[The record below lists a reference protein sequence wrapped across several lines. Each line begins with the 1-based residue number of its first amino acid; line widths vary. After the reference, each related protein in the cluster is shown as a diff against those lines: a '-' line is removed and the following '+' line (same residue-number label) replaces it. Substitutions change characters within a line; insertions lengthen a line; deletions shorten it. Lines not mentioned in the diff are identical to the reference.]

1 MLRILILLVSLC
13 LSLNGQAGLFDKKPT
28 FLTSQ
33 QAFQFDAKQTG
44 NQLALNWQIAD
55 GYYLYQKEVQI
66 TPTQAEL
73 GEWKF
78 PPAERHQDE
87 FFGDVEIFRNELAL
101 QIPLKSAQNGSVEI
115 HYQGCT
121 KGFCYPPE
129 TVNIPLQNVP
139 LQNVEAQAVNS
150 APNVANQDFANA
162 TENSTTSR
170 PTAISQQDQLA
181 SQLSENRLSIVWFFV
196 LGLGL
201 AFTPCVLPMLPLL
214 SAIVIGNQERPNNI
228 KALLLSLTYVQGMA
242 LTYTLLGLIVAA
254 IGLPFQI
261 ALQSPSVLIGLAILF
276 TLLAASMFGLFE
288 IRLPNAWQQKL
299 NALSQKQS
307 GGAFGG
313 VFVMGMIAGLVASPC
328 TSAPLSGALLYVAQS
343 GDLFTGGLALYL
355 LALGMGIPLVLIT
368 LFGNKIL
375 PKSGDWLLKVKT
387 AFGFVMLALPIF
399 LIARLLP
406 TQIEPLLWST
416 LALVF
421 LGWLISVIPAT
432 GVLKNAIRIGLFAL
446 FALSAYPWANLVWGN
461 GSQDIE
467 TTSHLKFTRISSLAE
482 LDAQLAEAKGK
493 KVMFDLYADWCV
505 ACKEFEK
512 YTFSDAKV
520 QQKLGEMV
528 ALQVDMSRNSA
539 ENDAIMQRFQIL
551 GLPTILFFDEQGQE
565 ISRMR
570 VTGFLDAEQFLNWLN
585 Q

>member
-44 NQLALNWQIAD
+44 NQLALNWQIAE
-55 GYYLYQKEVQI
+55 GYYLYQKEVEI
-66 TPTQAEL
+66 TPIQAEL
-73 GEWKF
+73 GEWQF
-78 PPAERHQDE
+78 PQAERYHDE
-87 FFGDVEIFRNELAL
+87 FFGDVEIFRNKLTL

-115 HYQGCT
+115 RYQGCT

-129 TVNIPLQNVP
+129 TVSVP
-139 LQNVEAQAVNS
+139 LQNVEAQAVDSTQNIANS
-150 APNVANQDFANA
+150 AVANSSQ
-162 TENSTTSR
+162 NSTASNM
-170 PTAISQQDQLA
+170 AGISQQDQLA
-181 SQLSENRLSIVWFFV
+181 SQLSQNRLSIFWFFV
-196 LGLGL
+196 LGIGL

-214 SAIVIGNQERPNNI
+214 SAIVIGNQQRPNSL

-261 ALQSPSVLIGLAILF
+261 ALQSPPVLIGLAILF

-399 LIARLLP
+399 LISRLVP
-406 TQIEPLLWST
+406 NGIEPLLWST

-421 LGWLISVIPAT
+421 LGWLISVLPAK

-446 FALSAYPWANLVWGN
+446 FALSAHPWANLVWSN
-461 GSQDIE
+461 DSQAIE

-482 LDAQLAEAKGK
+482 LDTQLAEAKGK

-520 QQKLGEMV
+520 QQKLGEIV
-528 ALQVDMSRNSA
+528 VLQVDMTRNSA

-565 ISRMR
+565 ISPMR
-570 VTGFLDAEQFLNWLN
+570 VTGFLDSEQFLNWLN